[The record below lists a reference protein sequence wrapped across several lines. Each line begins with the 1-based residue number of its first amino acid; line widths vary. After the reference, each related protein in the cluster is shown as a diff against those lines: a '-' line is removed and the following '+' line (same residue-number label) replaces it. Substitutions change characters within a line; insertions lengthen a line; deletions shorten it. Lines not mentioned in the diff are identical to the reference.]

1 MIRKHL
7 SSSEIMVVS
16 AKIAS
21 YEEAC
26 ENKELDM
33 FIRDL
38 QDRNLNYYN
47 QIVMFKQCCE
57 DAIHNLKL
65 NNIQEAA
72 NFLQRALN
80 YSNQE

>member
-7 SSSEIMVVS
+7 SSSEIMVES

-21 YEEAC
+21 YKEAC
-26 ENKELDM
+26 ANKELDM
-33 FIRDL
+33 FVRDL
-38 QDRNLNYYN
+38 QDKNLTYYN

-57 DAIHNLKL
+57 DAILNLKQ

-72 NFLQRALN
+72 NFIQRALN
-80 YSNQE
+80 YIK